1 MDNYDFIEKFVNENE
16 LYKTHGNLSASG
28 NRLYSY
34 ETCIAEKSKDTNGED
49 IIIVS
54 DNTFS
59 NTTAKHISI
68 LRSKCAGAGV
78 RTVRLPQYYD
88 SAEFYPVHVI
98 KDIKDTLTWCAEDGV
113 SRKNVRE
120 TIINNYEMLESS
132 LTLSDFNKINYAGVN
147 YNTYVNEL
155 LDQYRDLYNNAKD
168 KERARIEKLRAK
180 YN

>member
-1 MDNYDFIEKFVNENE
+1 MDNIDFIEKFVSRN
-16 LYKTHGNLSASG
+16 KFSGTHGNLSANG

-34 ETCIAEKSKDTNGED
+34 ETCIAEKGKDINGD
-49 IIIVS
+49 NVIIVS

-120 TIINNYEMLESS
+120 TIIKNYNMLEST
-132 LTLSDFNKINYAGVN
+132 LTLAKFVVDSSHI
-147 YNTYVNEL
+147 NEL